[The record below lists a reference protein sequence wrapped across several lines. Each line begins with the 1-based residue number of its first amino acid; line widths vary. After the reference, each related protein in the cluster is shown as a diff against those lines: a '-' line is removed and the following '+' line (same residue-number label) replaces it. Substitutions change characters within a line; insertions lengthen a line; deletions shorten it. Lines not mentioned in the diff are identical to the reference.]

1 MYVETLI
8 VTIFLPVF
16 LFLWKIMFTTHASA
30 LKKKKKWDICIWK
43 ALFLLSLLKQP

>member
-16 LFLWKIMFTTHASA
+16 LFLWKIMFTAHARA
-30 LKKKKKWDICIWK
+30 LKKIVGYLHFKSTLFIVTFEI
-43 ALFLLSLLKQP
+43 ALK